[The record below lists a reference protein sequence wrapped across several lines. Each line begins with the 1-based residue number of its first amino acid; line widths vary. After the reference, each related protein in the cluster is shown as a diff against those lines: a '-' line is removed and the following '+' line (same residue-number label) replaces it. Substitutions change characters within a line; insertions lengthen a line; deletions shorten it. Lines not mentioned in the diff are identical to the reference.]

1 MKKPFLSIVIPA
13 YNEEGNFKRG
23 VLFEIERYLKKQNFF
38 WEVVLINDG
47 STDKT
52 LDFFYSFTKKVKNFR
67 VLNIPHGGKFKAV
80 SAGVFEAKGD
90 FILFTDFDQS
100 TPISEVSKT
109 LPLLKKGIDIVIG
122 SRVGEGA
129 KRINDPFFRYI
140 RSRIFNLLV
149 RIVLFLDIKDT
160 QCGFKI
166 FKSDVARNLF
176 KKLKVTSTGHLEG
189 GYMGAFDAEI
199 LFLAKKFHFKIKL
212 IGVKWR
218 YFKSQK
224 LSFKEPFLMLFD
236 ILRIRFFD
244 LSGKYEHVK

>member
-13 YNEEGNFKRG
+13 YNEEENFKRG
-23 VLFEIERYLKKQNFF
+23 VLFEIEKYLKKQNFS
-38 WEVVLINDG
+38 WEVVLVNDG

-52 LDFFYSFTKKVKNFR
+52 LGFFNSFIKKVKNFR
-67 VLNIPHGGKFKAV
+67 VLNIPHGGKFLAV
-80 SAGVFEAKGD
+80 SAGVFEARGD

-109 LPLLKKGIDIVIG
+109 LPLLKRDIDIVIG
-122 SRVGEGA
+122 SRVGEDA

-140 RSRIFNLLV
+140 RSRSFNLLV
-149 RIVLFLDIKDT
+149 RIILFLNIKDT

-176 KKLKVTSTGHLEG
+176 KKLKVTSIGHLEG

-199 LFLAKKFHFKIKL
+199 LFLAKKFHFKIEL
-212 IGVKWR
+212 IGVKWQ

-236 ILRIRFFD
+236 ILKIRLFD
-244 LSGKYEHVK
+244 LFGKYEYVK